1 VGQPLFLIE
10 CYSSSATAELATQML
25 AQLGSLAG
33 DADGGPGLTPVSCIA
48 IPADEVCLCLVES
61 DSAESVHR
69 ALSSISIG
77 HERIVGAVQVS
88 PVRGDGLI

>member
-1 VGQPLFLIE
+1 MGQPLFLVE

-25 AQLGSLAG
+25 AQLGSLA
-33 DADGGPGLTPVSCIA
+33 DEAPGLTPVSCIA

-69 ALSSISIG
+69 ALSKIAIG

-88 PVRGDGLI
+88 PVRGDGTD

>member
-1 VGQPLFLIE
+1 VGQPLFLVE

-25 AQLGSLAG
+25 AQLGSLA
-33 DADGGPGLTPVSCIA
+33 DEAPGLTPVSCIA

-69 ALSSISIG
+69 ALSKIAIG

-88 PVRGDGLI
+88 PVRGDGTD

>member
-25 AQLGSLAG
+25 AQLGSLA
-33 DADGGPGLTPVSCIA
+33 DETPGLTPVSCIA

-88 PVRGDGLI
+88 PVRGDGT